1 MYISISLHFHPNSA
15 LFKIKEIFSTSHSF
29 YWTHEGIRMFANISI
44 YVIIQQYKKSE
55 GNEMNGS
62 RICCL
67 HKFLYWLKEN
77 WNYIIFTSK
86 KSVIFCAERR
96 QWMCVLYGY
105 MVYHER

>member
-1 MYISISLHFHPNSA
+1 
-15 LFKIKEIFSTSHSF
+15 
-29 YWTHEGIRMFANISI
+29 MFANISI
-44 YVIIQQYKKSE
+44 YVIIQQYKSE

-62 RICCL
+62 GICCL

-86 KSVIFCAERR
+86 KSVILCEKTMNVCFTYV
-96 QWMCVLYGY
+96 WFFIGY